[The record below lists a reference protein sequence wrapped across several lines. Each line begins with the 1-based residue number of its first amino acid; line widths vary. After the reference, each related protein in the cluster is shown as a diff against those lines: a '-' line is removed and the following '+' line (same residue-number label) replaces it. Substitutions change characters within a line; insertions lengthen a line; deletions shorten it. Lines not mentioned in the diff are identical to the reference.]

1 VLAVRKRRVLLG
13 LLWLFGTAAASF
25 IALQGISSVGSRLV
39 GRGPQSM
46 TGAQIDAA
54 LNGLPRPV
62 PRTTTGTTLVGRP
75 SSSVGVSTV
84 APTAATTLATDL
96 ATTVADTGAVVTDA
110 TGSVLSS
117 GVTRPGGGP
126 VVTTATKPG
135 ATPGPTVTTKPGTT
149 PSGGTTATT
158 ASPGGGTAHPTTTP
172 APPTTPPPT
181 TPPPTTQPPPTTTT
195 LPPAPTCSAYKARV
209 GSFGSFRASYCSNN
223 TFGTVSSPGTGYQVV
238 SAGQST
244 DGSGNPTYTVYFT
257 GPQNYTCTATGAEG
271 PAVSVSCIMTS

>member
-1 VLAVRKRRVLLG
+1 MLLG
-13 LLWLFGTAAASF
+13 LLWLFGTAAASL

-46 TGAQIDAA
+46 TAAQIDAA

-62 PRTTTGTTLVGRP
+62 PRTTTGTTAVGRP
-75 SSSVGVSTV
+75 TSSVGASTV
-84 APTAATTLATDL
+84 APTATTTIATDL

-110 TGSVLSS
+110 TGSVLSTS
-117 GVTRPGGGP
+117 ATRPGSGP
-126 VVTTATKPG
+126 VVTTARPVG
-135 ATPGPTVTTKPGTT
+135 TPGPTVTTKPGTT
-149 PSGGTTATT
+149 PTGGTTATT
-158 ASPGGGTAHPTTTP
+158 TGSTGGGTPPTTTP

-223 TFGTVSSPGTGYQVV
+223 AFGTVSSPANGFQVV